1 VWAAAAGLVA
11 VGTAVVLG
19 ELAASLVS
27 PTVSPVTAVGGAVI
41 DAVPP
46 GVKEWVISVF
56 GTADKVA
63 LLVGMA
69 LVIAAL
75 AALAGV
81 LEVRR
86 RFAGVILIAVFG
98 AVGLVAVLSR
108 ADLTANAI
116 PVPVLVALVGIALL
130 RWLIRKLLE
139 WQPVAAD
146 VPAPDTDQ
154 SNAHD
159 AVQPAVQYAPSAV
172 QPVVQQ
178 APSAAQPVVQPVE
191 QQAPSAA
198 QPVVQPVEQQAPSA
212 PQPVVLPVVQDAP
225 SAAQSVVQ
233 EAPDAAQQPAAPQ
246 PVVQQAPSAAPQPAA
261 PQPVVQDAP
270 SAAQSV
276 VQEAPDAAQ
285 PAHPTANGTGP
296 ARRRFLLA
304 LGGTAAVAAVAGV
317 LASTLRGAAAVVSD
331 VRSKLVLPRPA
342 APAPPIPA
350 GAEIQLAGLSPLVT
364 PNRQFYRIDTALRV
378 PLVDPAQWTLK
389 VTGLVEREIELDFA
403 TLLAKPLTER
413 HVTIACVSNE
423 VGGDLIGN
431 ARWLGWPVR
440 ELLAMAGPKAG
451 ADMVLS
457 RSTDGWT
464 AGTPLEALTDSRDAL
479 LVVGMNG
486 EPLPLEHGFPVRLI
500 VPGLYGYVSATKWV
514 TELKV
519 TRYADDVAYWTPRGW
534 SERGPIK
541 TSSRIDV
548 PRDGSSVTAGTV
560 VFGGVAWDQ
569 HTGIGKVEL
578 RVNRGD
584 WHQAELAP
592 GISKDTWYQWK
603 LALPLAP
610 GQYEVQVR
618 ATALDGVPQVEEST
632 PVAPNGAT
640 GFHTVRVD
648 VKS

>member
-1 VWAAAAGLVA
+1 MNSGVGFDGQGKEMDGTLAGKDHEQGGTQGQRGRTRQPQDRQPGTHQQRTQQRRARDLWAAGAGLVA

-19 ELAASLVS
+19 ELTASLVS

-41 DAVPP
+41 DTVPP

-63 LLVGMA
+63 LLAGMA

-75 AALAGV
+75 AALSGV

-108 ADLTANAI
+108 PDLTTNAI

-139 WQPVAAD
+139 WKPAAGGTPAAEPASTEAPAAE
-146 VPAPDTDQ
+146 PAPTE
-154 SNAHD
+154 
-159 AVQPAVQYAPSAV
+159 AP
-172 QPVVQQ
+172 
-178 APSAAQPVVQPVE
+178 AQPVSTE
-191 QQAPSAA
+191 APA
-198 QPVVQPVEQQAPSA
+198 QPE
-212 PQPVVLPVVQDAP
+212 DT
-225 SAAQSVVQ
+225 
-233 EAPDAAQQPAAPQ
+233 
-246 PVVQQAPSAAPQPAA
+246 
-261 PQPVVQDAP
+261 
-270 SAAQSV
+270 
-276 VQEAPDAAQ
+276 
-285 PAHPTANGTGP
+285 TANETGP

-304 LGGTAAVAAVAGV
+304 LGGTAGVAAVAGV
-317 LASTLRGAAAVVSD
+317 LASTLRGAAAVVTD
-331 VRSKLVLPRPA
+331 VRSRLVLPAPA
-342 APAPPIPA
+342 APAPPVPA
-350 GAEIQLAGLSPLVT
+350 GAEIRLDGLGPLVT
-364 PNRQFYRIDTALRV
+364 PNNDFYRIDTALRV
-378 PLVDPAQWTLK
+378 PLLEPDKWTLK

-413 HVTIACVSNE
+413 YVTIACVSNE

-440 ELLAMAGPKAG
+440 ELLAMAGPKPG

-548 PRDGSSVTAGTV
+548 PRDGTSVDGGDRGVRRRRVGPAHGHRQGGAAGQRRRLASGRAGPGHFQGHLVPVEAGSAVDSGTV
-560 VFGGVAWDQ
+560 
-569 HTGIGKVEL
+569 
-578 RVNRGD
+578 RGPGPG
-584 WHQAELAP
+584 HHPRRRTASRGAGPRRAER
-592 GISKDTWYQWK
+592 GHR
-603 LALPLAP
+603 LPH
-610 GQYEVQVR
+610 
-618 ATALDGVPQVEEST
+618 D
-632 PVAPNGAT
+632 
-640 GFHTVRVD
+640 
-648 VKS
+648 

>member
-1 VWAAAAGLVA
+1 LWAAAAGLVA

-69 LVIAAL
+69 LVIAVL

-98 AVGLVAVLSR
+98 AVGLMAVLSR

-154 SNAHD
+154 SNAHA
-159 AVQPAVQYAPSAV
+159 AVQPAVQYAPSA
-172 QPVVQQ
+172 
-178 APSAAQPVVQPVE
+178 AQPAGPE
-191 QQAPSAA
+191 
-198 QPVVQPVEQQAPSA
+198 
-212 PQPVVLPVVQDAP
+212 
-225 SAAQSVVQ
+225 
-233 EAPDAAQQPAAPQ
+233 
-246 PVVQQAPSAAPQPAA
+246 APSAAPQPAA
-261 PQPVVQDAP
+261 PQPVVQSAP

-486 EPLPLEHGFPVRLI
+486 APLPLEHGFPVRLI

-603 LALPLAP
+603 LALPLTP

-640 GFHTVRVD
+640 GFHAVRVD
-648 VKS
+648 VNS